1 MVKVTLNLHWGHD
14 LGGRQGAGEGKGG
27 GGGEGG
33 KTNLD
38 GAVENAIE
46 ANLRKGGD
54 TGVHAR
60 EEA

>member
-27 GGGEGG
+27 GEGG
-33 KTNLD
+33 RTNLD

-46 ANLRKGGD
+46 ANLKKGGG

-60 EEA
+60 EKA

>member
-1 MVKVTLNLHWGHD
+1 MIWEVGKERER
-14 LGGRQGAGEGKGG
+14 GRG

-33 KTNLD
+33 RTNLD

-46 ANLRKGGD
+46 ANLKKGGG

-60 EEA
+60 EKA